1 MSPAVHDDVLESRSP
16 DAAPER
22 VSAELDVWLRAEP
35 DPTLGGLIAIFGRKS
50 FAIVFVLLLGLPALP
65 LPTGGATHLLELV
78 AILLALELVAGR
90 HEIWLPRRWTGLRLG
105 GPARRRFLGALLAL
119 IRRLERVSRPRLRV
133 VFDHRLSH
141 VAFGA
146 LVAAG
151 SIAAFVAPPFT
162 GLDTLPALGVVLVS
176 LGVLLEDIAFVA
188 LGIMAGAAGVALEIV
203 LARAALHGLG
213 SLL

>member
-1 MSPAVHDDVLESRSP
+1 MSPAVHRDVFEGRTP
-16 DAAPER
+16 DAAPPR
-22 VSAELDVWLRAEP
+22 VSAELDGWLRAVPE
-35 DPTLGGLIAIFGRKS
+35 PTLGGLVAAFGHKS
-50 FAIVFVLLLGLPALP
+50 FAAVFVLLLGVPALP
-65 LPTGGATHLLELV
+65 LPTGGATHVLELV

-90 HEIWLPRRWTGLRLG
+90 KKIWLPRRWAGLRLG
-105 GPARRRFLGALLAL
+105 GPARQRFLHALLAL

-133 VFDHRLSH
+133 LFDHRLSN

-151 SIAAFVAPPFT
+151 SIAAFVAPPFS

-188 LGIMAGAAGVALEIV
+188 LGIMAGAAGIALEIV
-203 LARAALHGLG
+203 LAGAVLHGLG